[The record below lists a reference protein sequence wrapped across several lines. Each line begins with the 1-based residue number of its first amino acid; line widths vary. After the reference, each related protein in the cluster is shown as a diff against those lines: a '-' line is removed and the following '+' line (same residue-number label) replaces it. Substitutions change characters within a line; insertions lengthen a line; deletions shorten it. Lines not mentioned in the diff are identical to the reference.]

1 MVSMPARGQRRLQVG
16 ADEAGAAGDQDHGGG
31 LYGGGAGERK
41 PTGRGRQEEH
51 GPMSDRPRFF
61 DDLAGVAG
69 GAISAL
75 AGLREE
81 AEAMVRARID
91 EAIRRLDL
99 VRREELDAV
108 AELAANARAGQE
120 AAEARLAAVLARVA
134 ALEARLA
141 ARRRLLPSAQ
151 RSPAAIR

>member
-1 MVSMPARGQRRLQVG
+1 MA
-16 ADEAGAAGDQDHGGG
+16 E
-31 LYGGGAGERK
+31 
-41 PTGRGRQEEH
+41 
-51 GPMSDRPRFF
+51 RPRFF

-81 AEAMVRARID
+81 IEALARARID

-99 VRREELDAV
+99 VKREELDAM

-120 AAEARLAAVLARVA
+120 AAEAQLLDVLQRLA
-134 ALEARLA
+134 ALEARVA
-141 ARRRLLPSAQ
+141 LLEAQ
-151 RSPAAIR
+151 KDAG